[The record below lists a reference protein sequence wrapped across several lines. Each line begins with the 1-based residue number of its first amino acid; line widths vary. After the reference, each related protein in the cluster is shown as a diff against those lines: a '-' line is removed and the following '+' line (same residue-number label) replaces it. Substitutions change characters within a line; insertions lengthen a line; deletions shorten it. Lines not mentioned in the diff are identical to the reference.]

1 MANCAI
7 VGINWGD
14 EGKGRMVDYLT
25 GQYDV
30 VVRYQ
35 GGGNAG
41 HTVINDMG
49 KFALHLLPSGVFRP
63 GVMNILGNG
72 VALDCEN
79 LVTEMERIRAAGV
92 SISPEN
98 LMVSHRASLLLPW
111 HRELDALEEARLK
124 DKMYGSTKQGIAPFY
139 SDKYQKKTIQ
149 AGELLYPDR
158 LMAHLQDLLEWKNLI
173 LQKVYGAKGHTMAE
187 MTAWLETYAAQV
199 RPYVADTG
207 RYLRQAQAAGKAILF
222 ESALYAKMPEDMSEP
237 LALAALDV
245 AGAPAQARKLPHEG
259 DSVLILGANGK
270 SGVLCGWEAMKKVG
284 PKGKVVG
291 VVRNPKQVPGLMELG
306 VYTDVIVADCT
317 KPVEVMEAA
326 LAANDGKEYD
336 LSICCVNI
344 ESCEMSAILPVRDD
358 GLVYFFSMATS
369 FTKAALG
376 AEGIGKDVTMII
388 GNGYTKNH
396 AQITLDVL
404 RENPKLRKLFDEKY
418 C

>member
-1 MANCAI
+1 MQKKGNKYGTHRVIEPKGVLTQAAWKIDNDMSKVYSNEI
-7 VGINWGD
+7 VCDVTSLNIDSASFTQISEACGGD
-14 EGKGRMVDYLT
+14 EKKIGEM
-25 GQYDV
+25 
-30 VVRYQ
+30 
-35 GGGNAG
+35 
-41 HTVINDMG
+41 
-49 KFALHLLPSGVFRP
+49 
-63 GVMNILGNG
+63 ILGI
-72 VALDCEN
+72 VAERGKQQNPVTGSGGIFMGNVAKIGDDLKGKIDLKEGDKVVS
-79 LVTEMERIRAAGV
+79 LVSLSLTPLKINKIKA
-92 SISPEN
+92 IHPEIDR
-98 LMVSHRASLLLPW
+98 V
-111 HRELDALEEARLK
+111 DVEA
-124 DKMYGSTKQGIAPFY
+124 Q
-139 SDKYQKKTIQ
+139 
-149 AGELLYPDR
+149 
-158 LMAHLQDLLEWKNLI
+158 
-173 LQKVYGAKGHTMAE
+173 
-187 MTAWLETYAAQV
+187 
-199 RPYVADTG
+199 
-207 RYLRQAQAAGKAILF
+207 AILF
-222 ESALYAKMPEDMSEP
+222 ESALYAKMPDDMSEP

-291 VVRNPKQVPGLMELG
+291 VVRNPKQVQGLIDLG

-326 LAANDGKEYD
+326 LAITGGKEYD
-336 LSICCVNI
+336 ISICCVNI
-344 ESCEMSAILPVRDD
+344 ENCEMAAILPVRND

>member
-1 MANCAI
+1 MQKKGNKYGTHRVIEPKGLLTQAAKKIDNNMDEIYSNEILCDVSALNIDSASFTQIYEACEKDLARTEQMILDIVNERGKMQNPVTGSGGMFIGTVKAI
-7 VGINWGD
+7 GEDLQGKIDLKVGDKI
-14 EGKGRMVDYLT
+14 
-25 GQYDV
+25 
-30 VVRYQ
+30 
-35 GGGNAG
+35 
-41 HTVINDMG
+41 
-49 KFALHLLPSGVFRP
+49 
-63 GVMNILGNG
+63 
-72 VALDCEN
+72 
-79 LVTEMERIRAAGV
+79 
-92 SISPEN
+92 
-98 LMVSHRASLLLPW
+98 ASLVSLSLTPLKINKIKAI
-111 HRELDALEEARLK
+111 HPEIDRVDVDA
-124 DKMYGSTKQGIAPFY
+124 Q
-139 SDKYQKKTIQ
+139 
-149 AGELLYPDR
+149 
-158 LMAHLQDLLEWKNLI
+158 
-173 LQKVYGAKGHTMAE
+173 
-187 MTAWLETYAAQV
+187 
-199 RPYVADTG
+199 
-207 RYLRQAQAAGKAILF
+207 AILF
-222 ESALYAKMPEDMSEP
+222 ESGLYAKLPDDMSEE

-245 AGAPAQARKLPHEG
+245 AGAPAQARKLPKEG

-344 ESCEMSAILPVRDD
+344 ESCEMSAILPVHDD

-396 AQITLDVL
+396 ANITLDVL

>member
-1 MANCAI
+1 MAELKGNKYGTHRVIEPKGVLTQAAWKVDNDMSKVYSNEI
-7 VGINWGD
+7 VCDVTSLNIDSASFTQISDACGGD
-14 EGKGRMVDYLT
+14 EKKIGEM
-25 GQYDV
+25 
-30 VVRYQ
+30 
-35 GGGNAG
+35 
-41 HTVINDMG
+41 
-49 KFALHLLPSGVFRP
+49 
-63 GVMNILGNG
+63 ILGIVAERGKQQNPVTGSGGMFKG
-72 VALDCEN
+72 VVAHIGEDLKNKPGFDLKEGDKIVS
-79 LVTEMERIRAAGV
+79 LVSLSMTPLRIDKILA
-92 SISPEN
+92 I
-98 LMVSHRASLLLPW
+98 H
-111 HRELDALEEARLK
+111 K
-124 DKMYGSTKQGIAPFY
+124 DI
-139 SDKYQKKTIQ
+139 
-149 AGELLYPDR
+149 DR
-158 LMAHLQDLLEWKNLI
+158 VDIE
-173 LQKVYGAKGHTMAE
+173 
-187 MTAWLETYAAQV
+187 
-199 RPYVADTG
+199 
-207 RYLRQAQAAGKAILF
+207 GKAILF

-245 AGAPAQARKLPHEG
+245 AGAPAQARKLPKEG
-259 DSVLILGANGK
+259 DSVLIL
-270 SGVLCGWEAMKKVG
+270 VG
-284 PKGKVVG
+284 PNGKVVG

-344 ESCEMSAILPVRDD
+344 ESCEMSAILPVHDD

>member
-1 MANCAI
+1 MAELKGNKYGTHRVIEPKGVLTQAAWKVDNDMSKVYSNEI
-7 VGINWGD
+7 VCDVTSLNIDSASFTQIAEACGGD
-14 EGKGRMVDYLT
+14 EKKIGEM
-25 GQYDV
+25 
-30 VVRYQ
+30 
-35 GGGNAG
+35 
-41 HTVINDMG
+41 
-49 KFALHLLPSGVFRP
+49 
-63 GVMNILGNG
+63 ILGIVAERGKQQNPVTGSGGMFKG
-72 VALDCEN
+72 V
-79 LVTEMERIRAAGV
+79 
-92 SISPEN
+92 
-98 LMVSHRASLLLPW
+98 VSHIGEDLKKKPGFDLKEGDKIVSLV
-111 HRELDALEEARLK
+111 
-124 DKMYGSTKQGIAPFY
+124 S
-139 SDKYQKKTIQ
+139 
-149 AGELLYPDR
+149 
-158 LMAHLQDLLEWKNLI
+158 
-173 LQKVYGAKGHTMAE
+173 
-187 MTAWLETYAAQV
+187 
-199 RPYVADTG
+199 
-207 RYLRQAQAAGKAILF
+207 LF

-291 VVRNPKQVPGLMELG
+291 VVRNPKQVPGLLELG

-358 GLVYFFSMATS
+358 GVVYFFSMATS

-396 AQITLDVL
+396 ANITLDVL